1 MKAVLQLS
9 CVIYVAIMTV
19 LLSAQEPQPLYRVDL
34 SKLVSQELDIKPDGT
49 LAFLTQDTLA
59 LSICRNSRCY
69 LESLQLGAGK
79 PRAIGTISTDG
90 FHGVHDLFRASD
102 SRVIVPNGISGVGR
116 SAVLLDSQLH
126 EVMQIPSATGI
137 HASHISM
144 TGGTFV
150 NQSGNRWVAY
160 KTDHPRR
167 LILEGTGLV
176 LSVSDNAVAYL
187 DGSTVRIEGTDGTP
201 LGSFA
206 TPAPKSLTLGSAA
219 ITPKVV
225 PTLGFLGRDRLWY
238 ESVSDVKI
246 LDFSGALIQTLDKP
260 DGWGFRIGQ
269 SSDGGRIL
277 YDRHTRHIPPA
288 QKIKEE
294 EIAKKLGDAPEEKPN
309 GEMVLVIDTKSGKK
323 CFEWSTQK
331 NLLAV
336 AQYHADIDPSGRLVA
351 IITPT
356 TLNIYK
362 LPELCGAN

>member
-1 MKAVLQLS
+1 MKAVLKLC
-9 CVIYVAIMTV
+9 CVIHAVITTV
-19 LLSAQEPQPLYRVDL
+19 LLSAQAPQPVYRVDL
-34 SKLVSQELDIKPDGT
+34 SKLVSQERDINPEGT

-59 LSICRNSRCY
+59 LSICRNARCY
-69 LESLQLGAGK
+69 LESLHLGAGK
-79 PRAIGTISTDG
+79 PQAIGAISTDG
-90 FHGVHDLFRASD
+90 FHAVPDLFRASD
-102 SRVIVPNGISGVGR
+102 SRVIAPNGISGVER

-137 HASHISM
+137 RASCISM
-144 TGGTFV
+144 TGETFV
-150 NQSGNRWVAY
+150 NQTGNRWVAY
-160 KTDHPRR
+160 KMDHPRR
-167 LILEGTGLV
+167 LILEGAGLV
-176 LSVSDNAVAYL
+176 LSVSDDAVAYL
-187 DGSTVRIEGTDGTP
+187 DGSTVHIEGTDGTP

-206 TPAPKSLTLGSAA
+206 TAAPKSLTFGSVA

-225 PTLGFLGRDRLWY
+225 PTLRFLGRDRLWY
-238 ESVSDVKI
+238 ESGSDVKI
-246 LDFSGALIQTLDKP
+246 LDFNGTLIQTLDKP

-288 QKIKEE
+288 QKMKEE
-294 EIAKKLGDAPEEKPN
+294 ELAKLGDAPEEEPN
-309 GEMVLVIDTKSGKK
+309 GEMVLVIDMKSGKK
-323 CFEWSTQK
+323 CFEWSSQK
-331 NLLAV
+331 NLLVV